1 MSQTNVYIW
10 AVYKLHRSE
19 GKVNYEQQRKTGG
32 IAVIDQQILNSLR
45 LLWALA
51 KQERWIG
58 LF

>member
-19 GKVNYEQQRKTGG
+19 GKVNYEQQRKAGG

-45 LLWALA
+45 LL
-51 KQERWIG
+51 
-58 LF
+58 

>member
-19 GKVNYEQQRKTGG
+19 GKVNYEQQRKAGG

-51 KQERWIG
+51 KQESWIG

>member
-10 AVYKLHRSE
+10 AVYKLQ
-19 GKVNYEQQRKTGG
+19 GKVNYEQQRKAGG